1 MLIVIDNN
9 DPVGLFE
16 NLYEQADF
24 CFVTNKLKNDP
35 RYERAKVFSLFP
47 HYPINILLTYLRL
60 FFFKVE
66 LKNLLVFLREAV
78 RIWKRPEYHNHTYK
92 ERGKNFVFFSG
103 LFGRKNLR
111 QPSQGL
117 NLSSFAKNIR
127 ISNLWEDLFQ
137 EPMKKIKALKTC

>member
-1 MLIVIDNN
+1 MLIVIDDN
-9 DPVGLFE
+9 DPVGLSE
-16 NLYEQADF
+16 NLYERADL

-35 RYERAKVFSLFP
+35 KSETAKVLPLFP
-47 HYPINILLTYLRL
+47 HYPINNLLTYLRL
-60 FFFKVE
+60 FFFKVG

-78 RIWKRPEYHNHTYK
+78 RIWKRSKYLNHTYK

-137 EPMKKIKALKTC
+137 EQMEKIKALKTC